1 MRGTIFSRLRRGTNS
16 LWRDQRGNAMMLTA
30 AAIVPVLGMIGSG
43 IDIGRAYMAQLRLQQ
58 ACDAG
63 VLAGRRAMAGG
74 TYTAAAQA
82 EANAMFAFN
91 YTAGAYGSTGVTFAS
106 QALNASDVAGS
117 ASARLPTQIMK
128 IFGFDD
134 FNLAVTCTAKLEVSN
149 TDIMMVLDVT
159 GSMRNTNSG
168 DSVTRLE
175 ALQAASI
182 AFFDT
187 LTTADLGDG
196 RLRFGIVP
204 YSNTVNVGAILLEEN
219 PSFISDEV
227 EMPTRVATF
236 IDVWGTG
243 TTTTGSPSSSTYPGN
258 PTSGSSW
265 SGWSNFGSGITQAN
279 CSIPTQA
286 AGGTATKTGSPRST
300 QTDQYIDGDGN
311 RVTTSNV
318 EQDWTYTRYE
328 YRWNTSSSPN
338 RCQRRTRPH
347 IYTETSPSTLTQPP
361 VKQFSHFT
369 YQNESLDVSPAKY
382 GNALTFKTGTRG
394 VDETFTWDGCI
405 IERAT
410 RPFGP
415 TSTAPSDAY
424 DMNINL
430 VPTDDADTQW
440 KMFLP
445 EFAYSRST
453 PTPTVSY
460 STSNVNSFGDQADSG
475 SDIAACPP
483 PTMRLTTMTA
493 ADRDTFI
500 DRIETLRPQG
510 FTYHDVGMVWGA
522 RLLSPTGILAADNA
536 TAPNNRP
543 INRHIVFMT
552 DGEPTAPRNNFSF
565 QSEERSTGRIG
576 ASSDSDAVNR
586 HTNRFQQICA
596 QARGNNTTI
605 WVVSFGTSLTANLRN
620 CASPGA
626 AYQAN
631 NAAQLNEQFQAI
643 ARQISKLRLSQ

>member
-106 QALNASDVAGS
+106 QALNASDVTGS

-134 FNLAVTCTAKLEVSN
+134 FNLAVNCTAKLEVSN

-159 GSMRNTNSG
+159 GSMDTVNSG
-168 DSVTRLE
+168 DSVSRLV
-175 ALQAASI
+175 ALRAAAI
-182 AFFDT
+182 DFFDT
-187 LTTADLGDG
+187 LTTADMGDG

-204 YSNTVNVGAILLEEN
+204 YSNTVNVGAILIEEDA
-219 PSFISDEV
+219 SWISDQV

-243 TTTTGSPSSSTYPGN
+243 TTSTGSPSGSTYPGN
-258 PTSGSSW
+258 ATSGSNW
-265 SGWSNFGSGITQAN
+265 SSWSNFGSGITQAN

-286 AGGTATKTGSPRST
+286 AGGTASKTGSPRST
-300 QTDQYIDGDGN
+300 QTGQYIDGNGN

-328 YRWNTSSSPN
+328 YRWNSN

-361 VKQFSHFT
+361 VKQFSYFT
-369 YQNESLDVSPAKY
+369 YKNETLDVGPAKY

-405 IERAT
+405 IERQT
-410 RPFGP
+410 RAFGP
-415 TSTAPSDAY
+415 TATAPSDAF
-424 DMNINL
+424 DMNIDM
-430 VPTDDADTQW
+430 VPTNDPATQW

-445 EFAYSRST
+445 EFAYSRSSQAET
-453 PTPTVSY
+453 TST

-483 PTMRLTTMTA
+483 PAMRLTTMTA
-493 ADRDTFI
+493 ADRSTFVAQV
-500 DRIETLRPQG
+500 DALRAFG
-510 FTYHDVGMVWGA
+510 YTYHDVGMLWGA
-522 RLLSPTGILAADNA
+522 RLLSPTGILAAENA

-576 ASSDSDAVNR
+576 ASSDTDAVNR

-605 WVVSFGTSLTANLRN
+605 WVVSFGTSLTTNLRN

-631 NAAQLNEQFQAI
+631 NAAQLNQQFQAI

>member
-1 MRGTIFSRLRRGTNS
+1 MRGTVFSRLRLGTNS
-16 LWRDQRGNAMMLTA
+16 LLRDKRGNAMMLTA

-63 VLAGRRAMAGG
+63 VLAGRRAQAGG
-74 TYTAAAQA
+74 TYTDAAKA
-82 EANAMFAFN
+82 EANKMFAFN
-91 YTAGAYGSTGVTFAS
+91 YTAGAYGSTGVTFSS
-106 QALNASDVAGS
+106 QALNASDVTGS
-117 ASARLPTQIMK
+117 ASARLPTEIMK

-159 GSMRNTNSG
+159 GSMRDPNPG
-168 DSVTRLE
+168 DSGSRMEGLQE
-175 ALQAASI
+175 AAI

-187 LTTADLGDG
+187 LTTAELGDG

-204 YSNTVNVGAILLEEN
+204 YSNSVNVGAILLAEN
-219 PSFISDEV
+219 PAFVSDV
-227 EMPTRVATF
+227 AYMPTRVPTF

-243 TTTTGSPSSSTYPGN
+243 TTTTGSPSGTTYPGN
-258 PTSGSSW
+258 PTSGSNW

-279 CSIPTQA
+279 CSIPTQL
-286 AGGTATKTGSPRST
+286 AGGTASKTGVPRPT
-300 QTDQYIDGDGN
+300 QTDQYVDSDGN

-318 EQDWTYTRYE
+318 DQDWTYTRYE
-328 YRWNTSSSPN
+328 YRWNTGSNPN

-361 VKQFSHFT
+361 VKQFSLFT
-369 YQNESLDVSPAKY
+369 YKNENLDVSPAKS
-382 GNALTFKTGTRG
+382 GNELTFKTGTRG
-394 VDETFTWDGCI
+394 VDETFSWDGCI
-405 IERAT
+405 VERQT
-410 RPFGP
+410 KPFGP
-415 TSTAPSDAY
+415 TATAPSDAF
-424 DMNINL
+424 DMNIDM
-430 VPTDDADTQW
+430 VPTSDPTTQW
-440 KMFLP
+440 QMFLP
-445 EFAYSRST
+445 EFAYSRSSQT
-453 PTPTVSY
+453 ETT
-460 STSNVNSFGDQADSG
+460 STAITNVNSFGDQADSG

-483 PTMRLTTMTA
+483 AAMRLTTMTA

-500 DRIETLRPQG
+500 DRIEELRPQG
-510 FTYHDVGMVWGA
+510 YTYHDVGMLWGA
-522 RLLSPTGILAADNA
+522 RLLSPTGILAGDNA

-552 DGEPTAPRNNFSF
+552 DGTPTAPRSNFSF

-576 ASSDSDAVNR
+576 ASSDTDAVNR

-605 WVVSFGTSLTANLRN
+605 WVVSFGTSLTTNLRN

>member
-1 MRGTIFSRLRRGTNS
+1 MRGTVFSRLRLGTNS
-16 LWRDQRGNAMMLTA
+16 LLRDKRGNAMMLTA

-63 VLAGRRAMAGG
+63 VLAGRRAQAGG
-74 TYTAAAQA
+74 TYTDAAKA
-82 EANAMFAFN
+82 EANKMFAFN
-91 YTAGAYGSTGVTFAS
+91 YTAGAYGSTGVTFSS
-106 QALNASDVAGS
+106 QALNASDVTGS
-117 ASARLPTQIMK
+117 ASARLPTEIMK

-159 GSMRNTNSG
+159 GSMDTVNSG
-168 DSVTRLE
+168 DSISRIE
-175 ALQAASI
+175 ALREASI
-182 AFFDT
+182 DFFDT
-187 LTTADLGDG
+187 LTTADMGDG

-219 PSFISDEV
+219 PSWIADTATL
-227 EMPTRVATF
+227 PTRVANF
-236 IDVWGTG
+236 DAWGTG
-243 TTTTGSPSSSTYPGN
+243 TTNTGSPSGTTYPGN
-258 PTSGSSW
+258 PTSGSNW
-265 SGWSNFGSGITQAN
+265 SSWSNFGSGITQAN

-286 AGGTATKTGSPRST
+286 AGGTASKSGAARST
-300 QTDQYIDGDGN
+300 QTDQYVDGN
-311 RVTTSNV
+311 GNRITTSNV

-328 YRWNTSSSPN
+328 YRWNTGSNPN

-361 VKQFSHFT
+361 AFSSFT
-369 YQNESLDVSPAKY
+369 YKNANLDVGPAKY

-394 VDETFTWDGCI
+394 VEETFSWDGCI
-405 IERAT
+405 VERQT
-410 RPFGP
+410 TPFGP
-415 TSTAPSDAY
+415 TATAPSDAF
-424 DMNINL
+424 DMSIDL
-430 VPTDDADTQW
+430 VPTSDPATQW
-440 KMFLP
+440 QMFLP
-445 EFAYSRST
+445 EFAYSRASQSETTST
-453 PTPTVSY
+453 

-483 PTMRLTTMTA
+483 QAMRLTTMTA
-493 ADRDTFI
+493 ADRADFVARI
-500 DRIETLRPQG
+500 DALRAFG
-510 FTYHDVGMVWGA
+510 FTYHDVGMLWGA
-522 RLLSPTGILAADNA
+522 RLLSPTGILAGDNA

-576 ASSDSDAVNR
+576 ASSDTDAVNR

-605 WVVSFGTSLTANLRN
+605 WIVSFGTSLTTNLRN

>member
-1 MRGTIFSRLRRGTNS
+1 MRGTVFTRLRQGAKS
-16 LWRDQRGNAMMLTA
+16 LSRDQRGNAMMLTA
-30 AAIVPVLGMIGSG
+30 AAIVPVLAMVGSG

-63 VLAGRRAMAGG
+63 VLAGRRAQAGG
-74 TYTAAAQA
+74 TYTDTAKA
-82 EANAMFAFN
+82 EANKMFAFN
-91 YTAGAYGSTGVTFAS
+91 YSQGAYGSTGVTFSS
-106 QALNASDVAGS
+106 QALNASDVTGS
-117 ASARLPTQIMK
+117 ASARIPAQIMK

-134 FNLAVTCTAKLEVSN
+134 FDLAVACTAKLEVSN

-159 GSMRNTNSG
+159 GSMDTVNSG
-168 DSVTRLE
+168 DSVSRIE
-175 ALQAASI
+175 ALRTAAVD
-182 AFFDT
+182 FFDT
-187 LTTADLGDG
+187 LTTAELGDG

-204 YSNTVNVGAILLEEN
+204 YSGTVNVGAILLEEN
-219 PSFISDEV
+219 PSWIADIATT
-227 EMPTRVATF
+227 PTRVATF

-243 TTTTGSPSSSTYPGN
+243 TTTTGSPTSSTYPGN

-265 SGWSNFGSGITQAN
+265 TSWSNYGSGITQTN
-279 CSIPTQA
+279 CVIPTQP
-286 AGGTATKTGSPRST
+286 AGGTATKSGAARST
-300 QTDQYIDGDGN
+300 QTDQHIDGNGN

-338 RCQRRTRPH
+338 RCQRRSRPH
-347 IYTETSPSTLTQPP
+347 LYTETSPSTLTQPP
-361 VKQFSHFT
+361 EKQFSYFT
-369 YQNESLDVSPAKY
+369 YMSEDMDVAPAKY
-382 GNALTFKTGTRG
+382 GNALTFKKGTRG
-394 VDETFTWDGCI
+394 VEESFTWDGCI
-405 IERAT
+405 IERGT
-410 RPFGP
+410 KPFGP

-424 DMNINL
+424 DMNIDL
-430 VPTDDADTQW
+430 VPTSDPATQW
-440 KMFLP
+440 HMFLP

-453 PTPTVSY
+453 TAPTVSY

-483 PTMRLTTMTA
+483 PAMRLTTMTA
-493 ADRDTFI
+493 ADRATFVARI
-500 DRIETLRPQG
+500 DALRAFG
-510 FTYHDVGMVWGA
+510 YTYHDVGMLWGA
-522 RLLSPTGILAADNA
+522 RLLSPTGILADDNA

-576 ASSDSDAVNR
+576 ASSDTDAVNR

-605 WVVSFGTSLTANLRN
+605 WVVSFGTSLTTNLRN

-631 NAAQLNEQFQAI
+631 NAAQLNAQFQAI